1 MRLNTTILSYEERRL
16 IHEKS
21 VQILENV
28 GVKCESEK
36 VLAMMEQKGALV
48 DYNSSIV
55 KMDKKLIEDSV
66 SLCPRSFILG
76 ARNPEYSIQ
85 MPNPETWM
93 TLDGCGVRVIDFE
106 TGERR
111 NAVTQ
116 DIVNS
121 LKIFEEMDM
130 GRIAWSPLLAQ
141 DMPTHSTEVRAY
153 LMSFIHTSKHV
164 QTGLDKPEETGYLR
178 AALREILG
186 DDHTIRDQ
194 KICSM
199 IYCPVAPLM
208 HEATMMEAY
217 FELGDLDVP
226 ILILPMPAPGSTGP
240 ASLYS
245 SIALANAE
253 VLSSIVFYQA
263 AHPGRTIIYG
273 NASGTLNFNT
283 GAFLEGAAETV
294 LQTGATAEMAQYY
307 NMPDIVSGCV
317 TDATETGSQ
326 AVFEKMS
333 TTLPLFLNGAD
344 FAIGMGL
351 LEGSMCSALEQLVV
365 DNEIAQT
372 CRRLTKGVDVSP
384 ETDFYEDIVKIGP
397 GGHFLKQKTT
407 RNARKGNEFYFP
419 RLVERDSY
427 DVWESKGKPNLYS
440 NARDLVRQI
449 LSSEP
454 KNPLNYNTEKV
465 INEIMDAADRELK

>member
-1 MRLNTTILSYEERRL
+1 MRLNTTILSYEERKL
-16 IHEKS
+16 VHEKS
-21 VQILENV
+21 IQILENV
-28 GVKCESEK
+28 GIKCESEK
-36 VLAMMEQKGALV
+36 ILALMEQKGAMV
-48 DYNSSIV
+48 DYDSSVI

-66 SLCPRSFILG
+66 LLCPKRFTLG
-76 ARNPEYSIQ
+76 ARNPKYRVE

-93 TLDGCGVRVIDFE
+93 TLDGCGVKVIDFE
-106 TGERR
+106 TGKRR

-116 DIVNS
+116 DIINS

-153 LMSFIHTSKHV
+153 LMSFIHTSKHI
-164 QTGLDKPEETGYLR
+164 QTGLDKPEETVYLK

-186 DDHTIRDQ
+186 DDNTIRDQ

-199 IYCPVAPLM
+199 IYCPIAPLV

-226 ILILPMPAPGSTGP
+226 ILVLPMPAPGSTGP

-253 VLSSIVFYQA
+253 VLSSIVIYQT

-273 NASGTLNFNT
+273 DASGTLNFST

-294 LQTGATAEMAQYY
+294 LQTGALAEMAQYY
-307 NMPDIVSGCV
+307 NMPSIVSGCV
-317 TDATETGSQ
+317 TDATETGPQ
-326 AVFEKMS
+326 ALLEKMS

-351 LEGSMCSALEQLVV
+351 LECSFCSALEQLVV
-365 DNEIAQT
+365 DNEIAQI
-372 CRRLTKGVDVSP
+372 CRRLTKGVNISP
-384 ETDFYEDIVKIGP
+384 ETDFYEDIIQIGP

-407 RNARKGNEFYFP
+407 RNARNGNEFYFP
-419 RLVERDSY
+419 KLTERNSY
-427 DVWESKGKPNLYS
+427 DIWESKGKPNLYS
-440 NARDLVRQI
+440 NARDIVRQI

-454 KNPLNYNTEKV
+454 KNSLNYNTEKA
-465 INEIMDAADRELK
+465 IREIMNTADRELK